1 MPAHS
6 EKRRIGQPSL
16 LLADPKGRVFDYPFL
31 ECVGKSGS
39 HFTAVEQWIP
49 LPDGS
54 KLFTLPERSAV
65 GWDPDAQQL
74 RGVVDVWQ
82 GDYTPVPVAAF
93 LPPGY
98 VRTHLPGTELAE
110 HSPLLPTWAYTCV
123 AWHEGQFVA
132 AAFRIDANAKW
143 QPERYDDRELL
154 PRIEQR
160 LAELPRNRLLKH
172 LAHCAAV
179 YHCFAAKNLFL
190 DRWEAPLPVA
200 SRCNAACL
208 GCLSWQPKGR
218 HVSSHHRI
226 RFRPSVKEICEIAVR
241 HLEVAPEA
249 MVSFGQGCE
258 GEPIL
263 EHELIGE
270 AIAAIRS
277 ETKRGTIHLNTN
289 GSLPKEIEGL
299 VKRGLDSVRIS
310 LNSCLPERY
319 HAYFTP
325 QDYSFLDVKRSA
337 ILARQAGAYLH
348 FNLLVFPGISDQQ
361 QEIDA
366 LMEWIEATGVNHL
379 QLKNLC
385 IDPDAYVAAVSD
397 SHDRGEGMRHLVKVL
412 RTGASDVT
420 LGYFNI
426 PKEEFGL
433 PRISAKKKA
442 VARVGETP

>member
-1 MPAHS
+1 
-6 EKRRIGQPSL
+6 
-16 LLADPKGRVFDYPFL
+16 LADPKGQVFDYPLL

-39 HFTAVEQWIP
+39 HFTAVEEWIQ
-49 LPDGS
+49 LPEGS
-54 KLFTLPERSAV
+54 RLFTLPGRSAI
-65 GWDPDAQQL
+65 GWDTDAQQL
-74 RGVVDVWQ
+74 RPVGDVWT
-82 GDYTPVPVAAF
+82 GDYAPLPVAAF

-123 AWHEGQFVA
+123 AWRDEQFVT

-143 QPERYDDRELL
+143 QPDRYDDRELL
-154 PRIEQR
+154 PQIEER
-160 LAELPRNRLLKH
+160 LAESPRNRLLKH
-172 LAHCAAV
+172 LAHCATV

-190 DRWEAPLPVA
+190 GRWEAPVPVA

-208 GCLSWQPKGR
+208 GCLSWQSKGR

-241 HLEVAPEA
+241 HLETAPEA
-249 MVSFGQGCE
+249 IVSFGQGCE
-258 GEPIL
+258 GEPLL

-289 GSLPKEIEGL
+289 GSLPKELEGL

-319 HAYFTP
+319 NAYFAP
-325 QDYSFLDVKRSA
+325 RGYSFFDVKQSA
-337 ILARQAGAYLH
+337 VLAHQAGAYLH

-361 QEIDA
+361 QEIDS

-385 IDPDAYVAAVSD
+385 MDPEAYITAMPRSQEEAM
-397 SHDRGEGMRHLVKVL
+397 GMRHLLDVL
-412 RTGASDVT
+412 RTNAGHVT

-426 PKEEFGL
+426 PKEEFGS
-433 PRISAKKKA
+433 PRESAKKRV